1 MKLFVLAGTHD
12 KFTEEEFKFLKVN
25 EFHSHED
32 IFLSIPMFPLHF
44 YQEFIDNGG
53 ALMILLGEG
62 GETEFNT
69 NLNFLLEEYGMN
81 INSGLY
87 TILQLPEPPRFFF

>member
-12 KFTEEEFKFLKVN
+12 KFTEDEFKFLKVN
-25 EFHSHED
+25 
-32 IFLSIPMFPLHF
+32 LKNNAIPMKISPSRFNVFQLNV

-87 TILQLPEPPRFFF
+87 TMLN